1 MQWLCSAKQRL
12 SYKQT
17 SNGEAFLGKV
27 MICEGGEKNR
37 FAKEQ
42 QGSEQQ
48 NNDLQRISN
57 EMI

>member
-1 MQWLCSAKQRL
+1 MAGTRRTEIC
-12 SYKQT
+12 
-17 SNGEAFLGKV
+17 NGFVLRSK
-27 MICEGGEKNR
+27 GGEKNR